1 MIRVLCGTAP
11 AFSVA
16 HFGGLRYPG
25 GMITREEYELREE
38 AALAPY
44 AAKSGH
50 SRGRVHPEEPCPF
63 RSCFQRDRDRI
74 IHCEAFRRLEYKTQ
88 VFVNHEG
95 DYYRTR
101 LTHTLEVAQ
110 ISRGLARTLR
120 LNEDLA
126 EAIALAHDLG
136 HTPFGHRGETALNDL
151 MKDNGGF
158 EHNRQSYRVV
168 TLLERR
174 YPEFPGLN
182 LSIEVLEGIVKHAS
196 EYDSPDL
203 KGLHIATPRYPS
215 LEAQIVNVA
224 DEIAYMNHDL
234 DDGLESGMLREE
246 DLEGVRLWQ
255 ETKTRVAKAS
265 PGISS
270 KIAKYRTISRLIH
283 TLVTDLQ
290 RETKRRIESLGI
302 MDTDSVARTA
312 EPLVAFGP
320 EITSATKELKDFLF
334 AHLYRHYRVERMADK
349 STRILGAL
357 FHTYLNNPK
366 VLPPSLERA
375 IREEGHASRRVCDY
389 IAGMTDRFALNEH
402 AKLFD
407 PNERV

>member
-1 MIRVLCGTAP
+1 M
-11 AFSVA
+11 
-16 HFGGLRYPG
+16 
-25 GMITREEYELREE
+25 
-38 AALAPY
+38 LAPY
-44 AAKSGH
+44 AVRSGR
-50 SRGRVHPEEPCPF
+50 SRGRVYPEEPCPF
-63 RSCFQRDRDRI
+63 RACFQRDRDRI

-151 MKDNGGF
+151 MTPYGGF

-168 TLLERR
+168 TLIEKR
-174 YPEFPGLN
+174 YPDFPGLN

-203 KGLHIATPRYPS
+203 KGLAIAAPRYPS
-215 LEAQIVNVA
+215 LEAQVVNVG
-224 DEIAYMNHDL
+224 DEVAYMNHDL

-246 DLEGVRLWQ
+246 DLEDVRLWR
-255 ETKTRVAKAS
+255 ETRTRVMKGS
-265 PGISS
+265 PGIRTR
-270 KIAKYRTISRLIH
+270 IAKYRTISRLIH

-290 RETKRRIESLGI
+290 RETKRRIDALQIRDAE
-302 MDTDSVARTA
+302 SVAKTA
-312 EPLVAFGP
+312 EPLVAFSA
-320 EITSATKELKDFLF
+320 EMVAATKELKDFLF
-334 AHLYRHYRVERMADK
+334 AKLYRHYRVERMADK

-357 FHTYLNNPK
+357 FNTYLNNPK

-375 IREEGHASRRVCDY
+375 IREEGNAARRVCDY